1 MTEQE
6 RNKWNCSG
14 TVPLF
19 RLGAKALENGTME
32 HPLSIEGEFRSFRS
46 IAGVVLF
53 L

>member
-1 MTEQE
+1 MNGTGTEQ
-6 RNKWNCSG
+6 RNSSG
-14 TVPLF
+14 TVPF
-19 RLGAKALENGTME
+19 VPLGAKALENGTME